1 VDIAPEL
8 VKPELVPE
16 PEQTEQPQLRA
27 VPDVDEPQEELIDG
41 KWKSQNEKDAY
52 IKGQADLKAQYEAA
66 QQEYRKQQQA
76 AQRQQQ
82 AQTQP
87 PDYWRELRQAYVDS
101 LKAEAALAQEA
112 NDPYRPVAYSYEQTV
127 KTAMALAE
135 KMVDSKLE
143 RALSGVVEKLNEQD
157 AESFFKENPH
167 LAPVKSQIRKLVEE
181 HGAPASLVTEIVK
194 AVRPP
199 EAPKQQ
205 ANDWDDFIESPAP
218 NIQQIPKS
226 LRKLEDEIVKAQR
239 EGDFAKRNALMER
252 RWKK

>member
-1 VDIAPEL
+1 VDVAPEL

-16 PEQTEQPQLRA
+16 PETEPQLRA
-27 VPDVDEPQEELIDG
+27 VPDQGEEPQELIDG
-41 KWKSQNEKDAY
+41 KWKSQSEKEAY
-52 IKGQADLKAQYEAA
+52 TKGQADLKAQYEVA
-66 QQEYRKQQQA
+66 QQEYSRRVQQQQA
-76 AQRQQQ
+76 AQKQKE
-82 AQTQP
+82 AP
-87 PDYWRELRQAYVDS
+87 PDYWRELRSAYVDS
-101 LKAEAALAQEA
+101 LKAEAALAQEQ

-157 AESFFKENPH
+157 AESFFKENPY

-199 EAPKQQ
+199 EAPKPQP
-205 ANDWDDFIESPAP
+205 NEWDDFIESPAP
-218 NIQQIPKS
+218 NIQQVPKS
-226 LRKLEDEIVKAQR
+226 LKKLEDEILKAQR
-239 EGDFAKRNALMER
+239 EGDVAKRNALMER